1 MGSRVGA
8 NDYRVNIGPKT
19 KTYHMNMLKKF
30 IARELEVDVVLKSN
44 KDYATVAVAG
54 VIHQD
59 TSTDP
64 EVEGYLQ
71 KEGVQGVKL
80 SEDLSEDQ

>member
-1 MGSRVGA
+1 
-8 NDYRVNIGPKT
+8 
-19 KTYHMNMLKKF
+19 MLKKF